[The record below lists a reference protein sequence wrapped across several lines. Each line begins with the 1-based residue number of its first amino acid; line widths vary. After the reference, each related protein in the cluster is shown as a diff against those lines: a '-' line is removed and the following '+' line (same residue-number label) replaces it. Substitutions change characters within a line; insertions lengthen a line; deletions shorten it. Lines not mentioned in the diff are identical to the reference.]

1 MLKLVVLDGFTLNP
15 GDLSW
20 EPLAAICDV
29 VIYDRTPAH
38 LCVERCTNADFVF
51 TNKVVF
57 DSKTIEQL
65 PQLKYIG
72 VLATG
77 FNVVD
82 LDETQKR
89 GIVVTNIPA
98 YSTNSVVQL
107 VFAHVFAHLNRVE
120 HHGQH
125 VRDGGWASA
134 IDFSYFLTPQTELA
148 GKTMGI
154 VGYGKIGSKV
164 AQVALAFDL
173 KVLIANRSVKTN
185 LPKGIQQVS
194 IEQLFKQSDIV
205 SINCP
210 LTDSNKGFVNS
221 ELIQTMKPTA
231 LLINTGRGPLIN
243 ETDLAN
249 ALNNNFISGASLDVL
264 STEPPMA
271 NNPLLTAK
279 NCLITPH
286 IAWATH
292 EARTRLMNIAT
303 ENLIAFIAGH
313 AQNVVNA

>member
-1 MLKLVVLDGFTLNP
+1 MMKLVVLDGFTLNP

-20 EPLAAICDV
+20 KTLEAICEV
-29 VIYDRTPAH
+29 VIYDRTPAA
-38 LCVERCTNADFVF
+38 LTLERCADADFVF
-51 TNKVVF
+51 TNKVLF
-57 DSKTIEQL
+57 DAKTIAQL
-65 PQLKYIG
+65 PKLKYIG

-77 FNVVD
+77 YNVVD
-82 LDETQKR
+82 LEETQKR

-107 VFAHVFAHLNRVE
+107 VFAHILAHLNRVE
-120 HHGQH
+120 QHGQH
-125 VRDGGWASA
+125 VREGGWTSA

-148 GKTMGI
+148 DKTMGI

-164 AQVALAFDL
+164 AQIAQAFDM
-173 KVLIANRSVKTN
+173 KVLIANRSVKAD

-194 IEQLFKQSDIV
+194 IGELFSQSDIV

-210 LTDSNKGFVNS
+210 LTENNKGFVNS
-221 ELIQTMKPTA
+221 ELIHTMKPTA

-243 ETDLAN
+243 EANLAH
-249 ALNNNFISGASLDVL
+249 ALNNNIISGASLDVL
-264 STEPPMA
+264 STEPPR
-271 NNPLLTAK
+271 NDNPLLTAK
-279 NCLITPH
+279 NCIVTPH

-303 ENLIAFIAGH
+303 ENLVAFIADKP
-313 AQNVVNA
+313 QNVVNA